1 MTATSAATNV
11 ETMYRMMMVFI
22 DPGASALHSALM
34 IRKKT
39 RIGATAFKALT
50 NRVPKSVMTAGTSD
64 PSLGMNS
71 ASMAPIASP
80 ITIRSTRLTLL
91 YFSIMPFTKYPF
103 LGCNTKNNDS
113 SLKSECRIFLDHNGN
128 RRDAKS

>member
-1 MTATSAATNV
+1 
-11 ETMYRMMMVFI
+11 MVFI
-22 DPGASALHSALM
+22 DPGASALQSALM
-34 IRKKT
+34 MRKKT

-71 ASMAPIASP
+71 ASMAPMTRP
-80 ITIRSTRLTLL
+80 MTIRSTRLTLL

-103 LGCNTKNNDS
+103 LGCSTRNNNS
-113 SLKSECRIFLDHNGN
+113 SLESVCRIFFDWKGIFEVLRGEEQV
-128 RRDAKS
+128 AVLVI